1 PNVKYFKIFGSD
13 CFVHNN
19 GKDHLTAFDAKADIG
34 IMVGYSSISKAY
46 RVFNKRTLTIEESLH
61 VEFDESSVAI
71 QNSEVNKLTSQTE
84 KL

>member
-1 PNVKYFKIFGSD
+1 KYFKIFGCD

-61 VEFDESSVAI
+61 VVFTNET
-71 QNSEVNKLTSQTE
+71 QNTEIDKLTKQTK
-84 KL
+84 KLS